1 MCCFSLHLS
10 YYCLYL
16 QLAFIGECDIGG
28 SIGCTDRPVNLWT
41 RNDMNIFIILIS
53 YYLNISFHI
62 HRQADTPLNSA
73 DRIGAL
79 VQTYWLEEKS
89 QFLIRSVWQ
98 KILTWCN
105 KLSFIQKYQLKRT
118 SKDET
123 RKRNHKN
130 LFTQPLSFDIEINII
145 EILSVS
151 KIGIMNHNVI
161 QDIVYIKHANANVK
175 YFGMAIPFK
184 LEMWNRLF
192 FFSTIKRLYKTV
204 QNV

>member
-41 RNDMNIFIILIS
+41 RNAVNIFIILIF
-53 YYLNISFHI
+53 YDMNISFNI
-62 HRQADTPLNSA
+62 HRQAGTPLNSA
-73 DRIGAL
+73 DHSGAL

-161 QDIVYIKHANANVK
+161 QDIVYILS
-175 YFGMAIPFK
+175 MPMP
-184 LEMWNRLF
+184 MWSTLGWLF
-192 FFSTIKRLYKTV
+192 HS
-204 QNV
+204 N